1 MEIFKTVRRS
11 ICSQLKC
18 AHVNNL
24 VQNGS
29 SFHLSWMYC
38 MIISH
43 SSIMGPEFSI
53 KLSSSLIITC
63 WRFKSRFQLVGMFD
77 DNIKTFN
84 FNLLKN

>member
-1 MEIFKTVRRS
+1 
-11 ICSQLKC
+11 
-18 AHVNNL
+18 
-24 VQNGS
+24 
-29 SFHLSWMYC
+29 

-77 DNIKTFN
+77 DNTKTSTSIFSKIKHIGYLVRN
-84 FNLLKN
+84 GLLENIISKS